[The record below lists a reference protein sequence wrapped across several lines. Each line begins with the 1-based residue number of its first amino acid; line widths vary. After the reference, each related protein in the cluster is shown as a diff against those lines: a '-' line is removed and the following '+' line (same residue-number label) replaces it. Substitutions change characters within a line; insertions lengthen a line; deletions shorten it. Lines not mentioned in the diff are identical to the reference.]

1 MATALFDGDGLRDF
15 VAAGEWSPPPV
26 FVGRTEAIADIEA
39 AARRAWKPG
48 AASHGE
54 PKATRILHGAPGAGK
69 SSILAELAAR
79 CGASR
84 GAGAPRILLLNSVHF
99 ADISAVYRS
108 LASAVNHREAER
120 LFESARRELS
130 AGGALKLLGSGVDG
144 GLDRDRAQGA
154 PVPTMSAF
162 AEWVSGWT
170 GPDSTQASPWNFPL
184 IVAIDEAQRL
194 PPGDRTPAAY
204 FVQTIHE
211 ATKGLPLT
219 LVLAGLGDT
228 QDRAQKMGL
237 TRGLK
242 LYEVGRLSVE
252 ETDELMRGFC
262 RRFGL
267 RADGSEPFLAELA
280 AGAEGWPRHLHFALQ
295 ALGEEALAAD
305 GDLGRVSWSA
315 AAKRAA
321 ESRLRYYR
329 AQQSN
334 EMEDATPL
342 IAMALG
348 KMGEQSSRF
357 KLKRLLAKLAAEH
370 PDASLPAG
378 MTVDSFYDHLT
389 HRGALQERADA
400 SVHCPIPSFR
410 SFLIEEG
417 KKALGFDPLR
427 ARPPE
432 SKDPGDS
439 PSPY

>member
-15 VAAGEWSPPPV
+15 VAAGEGSPPPV

-39 AARRAWKPG
+39 TARRAWKPG
-48 AASHGE
+48 PTSYGE

-69 SSILAELAAR
+69 SSILAEMEFRSLRAAAPGSPRVLVLSSERLTRDLPSALAAVS
-79 CGASR
+79 A
-84 GAGAPRILLLNSVHF
+84 AGGMNRDEWSKRAGRILHR
-99 ADISAVYRS
+99 ISAVGVFGLSLELERS
-108 LASAVNHREAER
+108 GAKPPDN
-120 LFESARRELS
+120 LFELAKAMPATTWSA
-130 AGGALKLLGSGVDG
+130 
-144 GLDRDRAQGA
+144 
-154 PVPTMSAF
+154 
-162 AEWVSGWT
+162 
-170 GPDSTQASPWNFPL
+170 PL

-194 PPGDRTPAAY
+194 PPGDRTLAAS
-204 FVQTIHE
+204 FVQTIHDS
-211 ATKGLPLT
+211 TSGLPLT

-228 QDRAQKMGL
+228 PVRAQEMGL

-252 ETDELMRGFC
+252 ETDQLMRGFC

-329 AQQSN
+329 AQQSQ
-334 EMEDATPL
+334 EMKDAAPL
-342 IAMALG
+342 IAIALG
-348 KMGEQSSRF
+348 KMGEHSSRF
-357 KLKRLLAKLAAEH
+357 KLKRLLAKLAAEA

-389 HRGALQERADA
+389 HRGALQEREDA

-417 KKALGFDPLR
+417 KKALGFDPLS

-432 SKDPGDS
+432 SKDPDDS
-439 PSPY
+439 PSPF

>member
-1 MATALFDGDGLRDF
+1 VATALFDGDGLRDF
-15 VAAGEWSPPPV
+15 VAVGEGSPPPV

-39 AARRAWKPG
+39 TARRAWKRGP
-48 AASHGE
+48 ASHGE

-69 SSILAELAAR
+69 SSILAEMEFRSLRAAAPGSPRVLVLSSEWLTSDLPSALAAVS
-79 CGASR
+79 A
-84 GAGAPRILLLNSVHF
+84 AGGMNHDEWSKRAGSIHHR
-99 ADISAVYRS
+99 ISAVGVFGLSMELARS
-108 LASAVNHREAER
+108 GAKPPDNLFALA
-120 LFESARRELS
+120 
-130 AGGALKLLGSGVDG
+130 
-144 GLDRDRAQGA
+144 RAMPA
-154 PVPTMSAF
+154 TA
-162 AEWVSGWT
+162 
-170 GPDSTQASPWNFPL
+170 WNAPL
-184 IVAIDEAQRL
+184 IAAVDEAQNL
-194 PPGDRTPAAY
+194 PAGETMPTAL
-204 FVQTIHE
+204 FLQSIHN
-211 ATKGLPLT
+211 ATSGLPLT

-295 ALGEEALAAD
+295 ALGKEALAAD
-305 GDLGRVSWSA
+305 GDLERVSWSA
-315 AAKRAA
+315 AAKQAA
-321 ESRLRYYR
+321 ESRLRYNR
-329 AQQSN
+329 AQQSR
-334 EMEDATPL
+334 EMEVAAPL
-342 IAMALG
+342 IAMALA

-357 KLKRLLAKLAAEH
+357 KLKRLLAKLAAED

-378 MTVDSFYDHLT
+378 MTADSFYDHLT
-389 HRGALQERADA
+389 HRGALQEREDA

-417 KKALGFDPLR
+417 KKALGFDPFR

-432 SKDPGDS
+432 PKDPDDS
-439 PSPY
+439 PSPF

>member
-1 MATALFDGDGLRDF
+1 MATALFDGDRLRDF
-15 VAAGEWSPPPV
+15 VAAGEKSPPPV

-48 AASHGE
+48 ASNQGE
-54 PKATRILHGAPGAGK
+54 PGATRILQGAPGAGK
-69 SSILAELAAR
+69 SSILAEMEFRSLRAAAPGSPRVLVLSSEWLTSDLPSALAAVS
-79 CGASR
+79 A
-84 GAGAPRILLLNSVHF
+84 AGGMNHDEWSKRAGSIHHR
-99 ADISAVYRS
+99 ISAVGVFGLSMELARS
-108 LASAVNHREAER
+108 GAKPPDNLFALA
-120 LFESARRELS
+120 
-130 AGGALKLLGSGVDG
+130 
-144 GLDRDRAQGA
+144 RAMPATAWNA
-154 PVPTMSAF
+154 PVIA
-162 AEWVSGWT
+162 AV
-170 GPDSTQASPWNFPL
+170 
-184 IVAIDEAQRL
+184 DEAQNL
-194 PPGDRTPAAY
+194 PAGETTPTAL
-204 FVQTIHE
+204 FLQSIHN
-211 ATKGLPLT
+211 ATSGLPLT

-305 GDLGRVSWSA
+305 GDLGRVSWNS

-329 AQQSN
+329 AQQSR
-334 EMEDATPL
+334 EMKATDRLVAAVMRDLRDDMPLSVVVGLIEANAADAPGFRLADSTTPE
-342 IAMALG
+342 AFF
-348 KMGEQSSRF
+348 R
-357 KLKRLLAKLAAEH
+357 RLVH
-370 PDASLPAG
+370 Q
-378 MTVDSFYDHLT
+378 
-389 HRGALQERADA
+389 GALHEGADGRF
-400 SVHCPIPSFR
+400 HCPIPSFR

-427 ARPPE
+427 AGPPE
-432 SKDPGDS
+432 PKDPDDS
-439 PSPY
+439 PSPF

>member
-15 VAAGEWSPPPV
+15 VAESEKSPPPV

-48 AASHGE
+48 ASNQGK
-54 PKATRILHGAPGAGK
+54 PGITRILHGAPGAGK
-69 SSILAELAAR
+69 SSILAEMELRSLRAAAPGSPRVLVLSSEWLTSDLPSALAAVS
-79 CGASR
+79 A
-84 GAGAPRILLLNSVHF
+84 AGGMNRDEWSKRAGRILHRISSVGIFGLSLELARSGAKPPDNLF
-99 ADISAVYRS
+99 A
-108 LASAVNHREAER
+108 LA
-120 LFESARRELS
+120 
-130 AGGALKLLGSGVDG
+130 
-144 GLDRDRAQGA
+144 RAMPATAWNA
-154 PVPTMSAF
+154 PVIA
-162 AEWVSGWT
+162 AV
-170 GPDSTQASPWNFPL
+170 
-184 IVAIDEAQRL
+184 DEAQNL
-194 PPGDRTPAAY
+194 PAGETMPTAL
-204 FVQTIHE
+204 FLQSIHN
-211 ATKGLPLT
+211 ATSGLPLT

-228 QDRAQKMGL
+228 PDRAQKMGL

-329 AQQSN
+329 AQQSQ
-334 EMEDATPL
+334 EMKDAAPL
-342 IAMALG
+342 IAIALG

-357 KLKRLLAKLAAEH
+357 KLKRLLAKLAAGA

-378 MTVDSFYDHLT
+378 MTVDSFYNHLT

-400 SVHCPIPSFR
+400 SVYCPIPSFR

-417 KKALGFDPLR
+417 KKALGFDPLS

-432 SKDPGDS
+432 SKNPDDS
-439 PSPY
+439 PSPF

>member
-15 VAAGEWSPPPV
+15 VAESEKSPPPV

-48 AASHGE
+48 ASNQGE
-54 PKATRILHGAPGAGK
+54 PGATRILQGAPGAGK
-69 SSILAELAAR
+69 SSILAEMEFRSHRAAAPESPRVLVLSSEWLASDLPSALAAVS
-79 CGASR
+79 A
-84 GAGAPRILLLNSVHF
+84 AGGMNHDEWSKRAGRIHHR
-99 ADISAVYRS
+99 ISAVGAFGLSLELARS
-108 LASAVNHREAER
+108 GAKPPDN
-120 LFESARRELS
+120 LFELAKAIPATTWS
-130 AGGALKLLGSGVDG
+130 
-144 GLDRDRAQGA
+144 A
-154 PVPTMSAF
+154 PVIA
-162 AEWVSGWT
+162 AV
-170 GPDSTQASPWNFPL
+170 
-184 IVAIDEAQRL
+184 DEAQNL
-194 PPGDRTPAAY
+194 PAGETMPTAL
-204 FVQTIHE
+204 FLQSIHN
-211 ATKGLPLT
+211 ATSGLPLT

-252 ETDELMRGFC
+252 ETDELMRAFC

-267 RADGSEPFLAELA
+267 SADGSEPFLAELA
-280 AGAEGWPRHLHFALQ
+280 ASAEGWPRHLHFALQ

-321 ESRLRYYR
+321 ESRLRYSR
-329 AQQSN
+329 AQQSQ
-334 EMEDATPL
+334 EMKDAAPL
-342 IAMALG
+342 IAIALG

-357 KLKRLLAKLAAEH
+357 KLKRLLAKLAAEA

-378 MTVDSFYDHLT
+378 MTVDSFYNHLT

-400 SVHCPIPSFR
+400 SVYCPIPSFR

-417 KKALGFDPLR
+417 EEGSRLR
-427 ARPPE
+427 PA
-432 SKDPGDS
+432 
-439 PSPY
+439 